1 MNFEKLQ
8 QNEIVISISPKSLV
22 RDPDC
27 NTTTTD
33 PIMTSAPDDD
43 VTENKTTEAVEEKSK
58 VKVVTLWW
66 HYWEESD
73 FSTLPL
79 RICCIICFCIYV
91 FINRNCRFSIN
102 LFFNSS
108 WHEAVTPFK
117 NFLLNSIVYRYHLF
131 QNISKK
137 HSVFIK
143 FNFSYTTLT

>member
-1 MNFEKLQ
+1 MKFEKIAAERDSHFDIAEIARAWPGLQ
-8 QNEIVISISPKSLV
+8 H
-22 RDPDC
+22 
-27 NTTTTD
+27 
-33 PIMTSAPDDD
+33 DDD
-43 VTENKTTEAVEEKSK
+43 GSHYDVSSRWRRHGKQDDGGGWGEIQSESGD
-58 VKVVTLWW
+58 VVICN
-66 HYWEESD
+66 EESD

-102 LFFNSS
+102 LFNSS

-117 NFLLNSIVYRYHLF
+117 NFLFNSIVYRYHLF

-137 HSVFIK
+137 HSVLIK